1 MRNKLIIALSMVLTL
16 GISGVA
22 HADTTTITN
31 TGAGSN
37 NSATFTNNVSHVET
51 NVNNV
56 PATNVNEQT
65 GATGSADVDNN
76 TSAGGAVSGS
86 VTNSNSSTTSISI
99 NNVGGSGGGSNPVTP
114 AGGSG
119 SSAAPAS
126 SQQTLPRTGGNSGLD
141 MTLLNALMN
150 ARQGVIG
157 PLVKAGADW
166 NWALTAL
173 AGMLALA
180 VTYGY
185 SKIQTRKFTPATSQV
200 I

>member
-37 NSATFTNNVSHVET
+37 NSATFSNNVSHVET

-56 PATNVNEQT
+56 PATNVNSQAGTT
-65 GATGSADVDNN
+65 GTADVDNN
-76 TSAGGAVSGS
+76 TTAGSAVSGS
-86 VTNSNSSTTSISI
+86 VNNSNSFTTSISI
-99 NNVGGSGGGSNPVTP
+99 NNVGGSGGGSTPVTP
-114 AGGSG
+114 SGGSG
-119 SSAAPAS
+119 SGESAAS
-126 SQQTLPRTGGNSGLD
+126 NQQTLPRTGGID
-141 MTLLNALMN
+141 VDTALLNALLN

-185 SKIQTRKFTPATSQV
+185 SKIQTRKFAPATSQV